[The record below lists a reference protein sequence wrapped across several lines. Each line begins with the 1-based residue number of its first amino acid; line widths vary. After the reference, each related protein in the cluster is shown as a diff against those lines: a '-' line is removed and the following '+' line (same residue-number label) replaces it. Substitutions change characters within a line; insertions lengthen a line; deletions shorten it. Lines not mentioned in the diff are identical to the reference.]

1 MARSA
6 FVTEE
11 EVTVLHQGAKVG
23 KSRGFY
29 VGEDMWV
36 VTHLMMIAE
45 GDLTLSAGKIKY
57 NLGIKFIDNAT
68 EHRLHSL

>member
-29 VGEDMWV
+29 VGEDITEEDV
-36 VTHLMMIAE
+36 KAKFEEGILKLSVPKKEPKPEEEVKKMITIE
-45 GDLTLSAGKIKY
+45 
-57 NLGIKFIDNAT
+57 
-68 EHRLHSL
+68 